1 MAKDNNTTVTIHG
14 RLSFPVWTYKE
25 ALARN
30 TTSPNPNKDEAVTPE
45 FNLIV
50 DQAQLDK
57 YVRHVKDVF
66 LPYCIAQSKA
76 GEKRNA
82 LTKAEANR
90 ILKVLDSDWTE
101 QPPYI
106 SVKPVPEK
114 TAPLAPEGV
123 AMIKV
128 VGPRG
133 ADVDLKAI
141 VNDESELAVP
151 DPDMIFPPAK
161 VLPIGK
167 TIHSM
172 YPGCRVAATLNLYS
186 FISGKVPGF
195 SSSASVAVFKNDE
208 ERFGGGV
215 SVDED
220 EIFMD

>member
-30 TTSPNPNKDEAVTPE
+30 TTSPNPKKDEAVTPE

-50 DQAQLDK
+50 DQPQLDK

-82 LTKAEANR
+82 LTEAEANR
-90 ILKVLDSDWTE
+90 ILTVLDSDWTE

-114 TAPLAPEGV
+114 TAPLAPEV
-123 AMIKV
+123 AGGLVRMVRACFDATYNHYPTELDRAARAAGIV
-128 VGPRG
+128 QLSGIDLLVGQALDQIRLMTGRSCPPEPLLDAAYAALGGRG
-133 ADVDLKAI
+133 
-141 VNDESELAVP
+141 
-151 DPDMIFPPAK
+151 
-161 VLPIGK
+161 
-167 TIHSM
+167 
-172 YPGCRVAATLNLYS
+172 
-186 FISGKVPGF
+186 
-195 SSSASVAVFKNDE
+195 
-208 ERFGGGV
+208 
-215 SVDED
+215 
-220 EIFMD
+220 

>member
-1 MAKDNNTTVTIHG
+1 MHAQQ
-14 RLSFPVWTYKE
+14 PVGKFRGVLE
-25 ALARN
+25 
-30 TTSPNPNKDEAVTPE
+30 PE
-45 FNLIV
+45 QF
-50 DQAQLDK
+50 
-57 YVRHVKDVF
+57 
-66 LPYCIAQSKA
+66 
-76 GEKRNA
+76 
-82 LTKAEANR
+82 AN
-90 ILKVLDSDWTE
+90 V
-101 QPPYI
+101 
-106 SVKPVPEK
+106 
-114 TAPLAPEGV
+114 EGV
-123 AMIKV
+123 VKRGALVVEHDV
-128 VGPRG
+128 VGPG
-133 ADVDLKAI
+133 DADLKAI

-167 TIHSM
+167 TIHTM

>member
-1 MAKDNNTTVTIHG
+1 MAIVAKSADQG
-14 RLSFPVWTYKE
+14 SFVNAPQGSHQGVCC
-25 ALARN
+25 
-30 TTSPNPNKDEAVTPE
+30 DV
-45 FNLIV
+45 IDVGMV
-50 DQAQLDK
+50 DVVQPDK
-57 YVRHVKDVF
+57 
-66 LPYCIAQSKA
+66 
-76 GEKRNA
+76 
-82 LTKAEANR
+82 
-90 ILKVLDSDWTE
+90 
-101 QPPYI
+101 
-106 SVKPVPEK
+106 SVK
-114 TAPLAPEGV
+114 
-123 AMIKV
+123 KV
-128 VGPRG
+128 HKIDIVWQLP
-133 ADVDLKAI
+133 I

-167 TIHSM
+167 TIHTM